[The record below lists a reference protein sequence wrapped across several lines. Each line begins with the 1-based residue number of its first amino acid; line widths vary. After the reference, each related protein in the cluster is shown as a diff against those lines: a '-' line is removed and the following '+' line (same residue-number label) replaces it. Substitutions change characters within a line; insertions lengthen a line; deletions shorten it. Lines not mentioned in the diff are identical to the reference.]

1 LYNKK
6 QKEIMENVNK
16 EVQETLTSLYVDFNG
31 SSTRV
36 EKYLNKRIDLFN
48 RLEMKEARLFYESVS
63 LAFDIKELQD
73 EEIRKDNAID
83 YKDSYRS
90 GWDYGIR

>member
-1 LYNKK
+1 
-6 QKEIMENVNK
+6 MENVNK

-31 SSTRV
+31 NSTKV

>member
-1 LYNKK
+1 
-6 QKEIMENVNK
+6 
-16 EVQETLTSLYVDFNG
+16 
-31 SSTRV
+31 
-36 EKYLNKRIDLFN
+36 
-48 RLEMKEARLFYESVS
+48 MKEARLFYESVS

-83 YKDSYRS
+83 YKDAYRS

>member
-1 LYNKK
+1 
-6 QKEIMENVNK
+6 MENVNK
-16 EVQETLTSLYVDFNG
+16 EVQDTLPSLYVDFNG
-31 SSTRV
+31 NSTKV

-83 YKDSYRS
+83 YKDAYRS

>member
-1 LYNKK
+1 MK
-6 QKEIMENVNK
+6 NVNK

-31 SSTRV
+31 NSTKV

>member
-1 LYNKK
+1 
-6 QKEIMENVNK
+6 MENVNK

-31 SSTRV
+31 NSTKV

-83 YKDSYRS
+83 YKDAYRS

>member
-1 LYNKK
+1 MK
-6 QKEIMENVNK
+6 NVNK
-16 EVQETLTSLYVDFNG
+16 EVQDTLTSLYVDFNG
-31 SSTRV
+31 NSTKV

-48 RLEMKEARLFYESVS
+48 RLEMKEAKLFYESVS

-73 EEIRKDNAID
+73 EEIRKANAV
-83 YKDSYRS
+83 DSRDAYRS